1 MKPLIPKDSRGANTR
16 TDNTTEK
23 DANDHM
29 KSAISILV
37 VDDEAMMRS
46 LLEKILTRD
55 GYRVFTAADGEIALR
70 ILAQEKISI
79 VISDLKM
86 PNLNGFDLLKIV
98 KEKYPRLGMIMMT
111 AYGDTYTVKDALLL
125 GADEY
130 ITKPFKSFEIALIVE
145 RVYWRITSDNTQTPA
160 EQSGG

>member
-1 MKPLIPKDSRGANTR
+1 MKSPISQDSRGASQR
-16 TDNTTEK
+16 TNRTYERDAK
-23 DANDHM
+23 DYM

-46 LLEKILTRD
+46 LLEKILGRD
-55 GYRVFTAADGEIALR
+55 GYRVFTAEDGEAALR
-70 ILAQEKISI
+70 VLSREKVSI

-86 PNLNGFDLLKIV
+86 PNLNGFDLLKTV
-98 KEKYPRLGMIMMT
+98 KKQYPHIGMIMMT

-145 RVYWRITSDNTQTPA
+145 RVYWRIASERSQTPA
-160 EQSGG
+160 ESAGG